1 MIRWKSAILPTFS
14 ALLYSSQPIASF
26 ISIAVLSATG
36 TELTTYNMFMTL
48 ALVSTMRVSVSWNI
62 AQPMNSLA
70 DFWAALRRIQDFLE
84 VQDLRRVP
92 ANNVLRMAFQLD
104 TESNTDREEQANTK
118 KPSLLKSILS
128 SAENVAE
135 DVPCQEITTAG
146 NQDTPETLSLN
157 SAVCYWQEGE
167 SMAVLKS
174 VSLTISDG
182 ELVLVTGPV
191 GCGKSSLLLAI
202 LQELPLFQ
210 GTISC
215 SGKIMHVPQQ
225 SWIFSGTVQE
235 NILFGQAM
243 DPLRYNMVLDACD
256 LVRDIQN
263 FPDGDLTMIGE
274 RGVLLSGGQRARV
287 DLARAV
293 YADADVYLLDDPLS
307 AVDAKV
313 AKHIFLKCI
322 CGLLAHKTRI
332 VVTHREEFLRNAKH
346 IVIMKEGSVISE
358 GSYTGLLKAGVAFQ
372 QMCDKDVNQEESPA
386 THDSHSIQNNIREE
400 GMTGLEIEEE
410 DRMTGSV
417 SWSLYWNYFRAGLSS
432 FSLIILAVFF
442 VFVQGK
448 SDRVRLDRFN
458 IQTVYI

>member
-1 MIRWKSAILPTFS
+1 MIRWKSAILSTFS

-62 AQPMNSLA
+62 AQPMNFLA

-92 ANNVLRMAFQLD
+92 ANNVLRTAFQLD

-118 KPSLLKSILS
+118 KPLLLKSILS
-128 SAENVAE
+128 SAQNVAE

-146 NQDTPETLSLN
+146 NQVTPETLSLN

-313 AKHIFLKCI
+313 GKHIFLRCI

-346 IVIMKEGSVISE
+346 IVIMKEGSVIRE
-358 GSYTGLLKAGVAFQ
+358 GSYTGLLKAGVALH
-372 QMCDKDVNQEESPA
+372 E
-386 THDSHSIQNNIREE
+386 
-400 GMTGLEIEEE
+400 
-410 DRMTGSV
+410 
-417 SWSLYWNYFRAGLSS
+417 
-432 FSLIILAVFF
+432 
-442 VFVQGK
+442 
-448 SDRVRLDRFN
+448 
-458 IQTVYI
+458 